1 MKSLDRY
8 ILFIGKTKTKL
19 KVLST
24 PFLVAKGNVLKDI
37 YALTEKNLFTRIQ
50 CFIKVVLESKKVT
63 PWRFF
68 YLTPDI
74 SYITHIEKDVIFIP
88 KAFFLILFGFYL
100 IHHPWH

>member
-8 ILFIGKTKTKL
+8 ILFIEKTKTKL

-50 CFIKVVLESKKVT
+50 CFIKFVFESKRL
-63 PWRFF
+63 PPGDFAIRRQ
-68 YLTPDI
+68 
-74 SYITHIEKDVIFIP
+74 IFRI
-88 KAFFLILFGFYL
+88 
-100 IHHPWH
+100 